1 MALASNPTL
10 ASDDPT
16 VVEPHE
22 GKILIVDD
30 NPVNIAIIEKI
41 LRQDGYHRI
50 DSTIDPGAVRALYRN
65 NNYDLIAL
73 DIHMPVWNG
82 FDVMQQLRADNPE
95 DYLPVL
101 VLTSDDSVDTHY
113 RCLASGAKDFISKP
127 FKKEEVLLRVRNL
140 LEVRLLHNQLKR
152 EKDRLEEKVLER
164 TEQLYT
170 TQLKLIDSLAK
181 TAEFRESQSGG
192 SHVSRISQ
200 YVTIVA
206 RELGLSR
213 EECELLQQASPMHDL
228 GKIAIPDQVLLKE
241 NNLDDAEWET
251 VKSHTE
257 VGARILSG
265 HDSKLMQVAAT
276 IARTHHERWDGEG
289 YPAGL
294 KGEEIPLFSR
304 IVSVCDVFDALTSD
318 RPYREGWKISKALNY
333 LRDNSGS
340 QFDPK
345 VVTVFERVID
355 QILLCRQNDIENG
368 FQAKILN

>member
-1 MALASNPTL
+1 MDLASNQTL
-10 ASDDPT
+10 ASDESAAVKPQ
-16 VVEPHE
+16 E

-30 NPVNIAIIEKI
+30 NPVNVAIIEKI
-41 LRQDGYHRI
+41 LRQGGYHRI

-65 NNYDLIAL
+65 NRYDLIAL

-82 FDVMQQLRADNPE
+82 FDVMEQLRADNPD
-95 DYLPVL
+95 DYIPVL
-101 VLTSDDSVDTHY
+101 VLTSDNTIETHH

-127 FKKEEVLLRVRNL
+127 FKKEEVLLRVRNI
-140 LEVRLLHNQLKR
+140 LEVRLLHNQIMQER
-152 EKDRLEEKVLER
+152 DRLEEKVLQR

-181 TAEFRESQSGG
+181 TAEYRETQTG
-192 SHVSRISQ
+192 SHVSRMSQ

-206 RELGLSR
+206 RELGLSS

-228 GKIAIPDQVLLKE
+228 GKIAIPDQVLLKSG
-241 NNLDDAEWET
+241 NLDDAEWET
-251 VKSHTE
+251 IKSHAE

-265 HDSKLMQVAAT
+265 HDSKLMQVAAA
-276 IARTHHERWDGEG
+276 IARTHHERWDGSG
-289 YPAGL
+289 YPVGL

-304 IVSVCDVFDALTSD
+304 IVSVCDVFDALTSE
-318 RPYREGWKISKALNY
+318 RPYRESWKVSKALNY

-345 VVTVFERVID
+345 VVNVFEKVID
-355 QILLCRQNDIENG
+355 QILVCRQADIDNSAHD
-368 FQAKILN
+368 FLLN